1 MLAPTGQARQSFT
14 WWEHA
19 VEPQA
24 YPFFIIGSTDVA
36 WGMLWRSHQPPIRR
50 TWHCTGPKGHEHG
63 PSGARRRL
71 GAMKQLGLPE
81 AKKTPGIEGCTGCHL
96 RKMFC
101 DLWDASKLLLNMA
114 ESMAVVRLIYPVLS
128 TKAWACASLSPLA
141 SGSRNMYT
149 SSFFHLWPYKGISV
163 NSVSPLGPAF
173 AFPVGQGVHSHG
185 RTPKV

>member
-1 MLAPTGQARQSFT
+1 MQLNHKHTLSSSLVQLMWLGDALEKS
-14 WWEHA
+14 
-19 VEPQA
+19 
-24 YPFFIIGSTDVA
+24 STTHSTNVA
-36 WGMLWRSHQPPIRR
+36 LHGAQGPR
-50 TWHCTGPKGHEHG
+50 TWSFWSKEATRGYEA
-63 PSGARRRL
+63 ARTARSEKNTWNRRL
-71 GAMKQLGLPE
+71 YWLSS
-81 AKKTPGIEGCTGCHL
+81 AKDVLRLVGC
-96 RKMFC
+96 F
-101 DLWDASKLLLNMA
+101 KLLLNMA